1 MPTDKTDHEDHQSLT
16 AILAALRASP
26 DALPWHQRVELAEG
40 LRDRIASPTV
50 ALTVQALV
58 ELLAADPKPEVRQA
72 VAKLLSFLPDEVY
85 SRLRPRLERDD
96 NALVRCSAERA
107 VGKRQQ
113 AERLSAKVQ
122 FGIDHV
128 HEQLK
133 AIGNRYGEPATR
145 QAWRLCER
153 YSELLVGSML
163 HDLRSILTHLKSNAK
178 SMFAEESVGTAGR
191 GSSKRLRED
200 IEHLERTVADMEQF
214 AEPLEIQKHREN
226 LLTLVRAAHDLAVS
240 SVHTNGEVDA
250 ASVQVRIDIPE
261 RITVDVARH
270 QIVAALANVI
280 KNAYEA
286 FASPLARADG
296 RRITIT
302 ALESDAGIEMRIGD
316 NGVGFSPEEAKA
328 VLPLTPGRRNKTKRN
343 STGYGLPNAMRKIK
357 AHGGTMTLESKEGC
371 GAAVIIRL
379 PAGAG
384 VANA

>member
-1 MPTDKTDHEDHQSLT
+1 MDMPDHEDHQSLT

-26 DALPWHQRVELAEG
+26 DALPWHQRVEIVEG
-40 LRDRIASPTV
+40 LHDRLASPTV
-50 ALTVQALV
+50 ALTAQALV
-58 ELLAADPKPEVRQA
+58 ELLVSDPKPEVRQA
-72 VAKLLSFLPDEVY
+72 VAKLLPLLPDEVY
-85 SRLRPRLERDD
+85 SRLRPRLEQDD
-96 NALVRCSAERA
+96 NALVRRSAERA
-107 VGKRQQ
+107 VEKRQR
-113 AERLSAKVQ
+113 AERLSAEVL

-163 HDLRSILTHLKSNAK
+163 HDLRSILTHLKSSAK
-178 SMFAEESVGTAGR
+178 SLLAEELVGTAGKS
-191 GSSKRLRED
+191 SSKRLRED

-214 AEPLEIQKHREN
+214 AEPLEIQKGREN
-226 LLTLVRAAHDLAVS
+226 LLTLVRAAHDMAVS
-240 SVHTNGEVDA
+240 SVHANGEADA
-250 ASVQVRIDIPE
+250 ATVEVRIDIPE

-270 QIVAALANVI
+270 HVVAALANAI

-286 FASPLARADG
+286 FASPLARTDG

-302 ALESDAGIEMRIGD
+302 ALEADAGVEMRIGD
-316 NGVGFSPEEAKA
+316 NGIGFSQEEAKA

-357 AHGGTMTLESKEGC
+357 AHGGTMTLESNEGC
-371 GAAVIIRL
+371 GTTVIIRL
-379 PAGAG
+379 PASAG
-384 VANA
+384 GPNA